1 MITGEKLGR
10 SIFSRNT
17 SIRHADSVAAE
28 DVNIRWDA
36 EIKRSEEITAKLFV
50 ALRQTGSRLPGS
62 DNFQKRRRLSI
73 MGTPIFRKVMLQAW
87 RLGGNSGA

>member
-1 MITGEKLGR
+1 MESCLITGEKLGR

-36 EIKRSEEITAKLFV
+36 EIKRSETTYGEAVRCV
-50 ALRQTGSRLPGS
+50 AS
-62 DNFQKRRRLSI
+62 N
-73 MGTPIFRKVMLQAW
+73 
-87 RLGGNSGA
+87 GNPVTRFG